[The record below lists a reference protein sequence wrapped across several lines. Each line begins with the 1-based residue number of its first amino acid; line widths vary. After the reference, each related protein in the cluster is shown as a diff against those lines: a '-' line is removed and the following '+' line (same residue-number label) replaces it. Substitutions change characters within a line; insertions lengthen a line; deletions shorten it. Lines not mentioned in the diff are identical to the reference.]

1 MYSRVR
7 GGSKNGVTFLID
19 KEKDENAKVIPHNS
33 MKDENPVPS
42 SSSRKSTISGQN
54 GDCLD
59 LEFSEDEDRDGDTG
73 AVTSPGIYTH
83 VCIRLY
89 LSIFSVI

>member
-1 MYSRVR
+1 MFSRVR

-19 KEKDENAKVIPHNS
+19 EEKNENAKVVPHNS
-33 MKDENPVPS
+33 IKDENPVPS
-42 SSSRKSTISGQN
+42 SSSRKSIVSGQID
-54 GDCLD
+54 DCLD

-73 AVTSPGIYTH
+73 AVTTSGIHTH

-89 LSIFSVI
+89 LCTFSVI